1 MINFG
6 HIFVNVLNAVFNDD
20 DTINQVLK
28 HVPQDEI
35 EQGSSFVYRYM
46 ERRVQGMIY
55 ECSTMADIK
64 KEFYNF
70 RTVPVN
76 E

>member
-6 HIFVNVLNAVFNDD
+6 HIFVNVLNTVFNEG
-20 DTINQVLK
+20 DTINQALK
-28 HVPQDEI
+28 HVPQEEI
-35 EQGSSFVYRYM
+35 EQDSSFVYRDM
-46 ERRVQGMIY
+46 ENRVQGMIR